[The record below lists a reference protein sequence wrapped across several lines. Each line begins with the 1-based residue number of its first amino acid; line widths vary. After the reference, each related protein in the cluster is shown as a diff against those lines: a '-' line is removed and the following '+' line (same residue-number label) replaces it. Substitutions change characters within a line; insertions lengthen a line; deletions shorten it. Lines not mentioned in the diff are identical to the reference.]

1 MQPAAHAGGV
11 SISPWF
17 ALLLLVFPIA
27 AAWRFRSWLVGVFEN
42 VEVLGKSGAD
52 LETELLNHEE
62 GPPEGDAGDQPPIE
76 EY

>member
-1 MQPAAHAGGV
+1 M
-11 SISPWF
+11 
-17 ALLLLVFPIA
+17 ALLLLVLPIA

-52 LETELLNHEE
+52 LETELLHHEE
-62 GPPEGDAGDQPPIE
+62 SAPDGDAGAPPPIE